1 MYGHSLNG
9 VIDGRYVYCLKL
21 LFIIRNLSAIIVQSW
36 VRLKVVVYLKPWLGR
51 PLTSEQIALS
61 FGNSIIIE
69 VELGR

>member
-9 VIDGRYVYCLKL
+9 VIYGRYVYCLKL

-36 VRLKVVVYLKPWLGR
+36 VRLKIVVYFKPLVG

-69 VELGR
+69 LELGR